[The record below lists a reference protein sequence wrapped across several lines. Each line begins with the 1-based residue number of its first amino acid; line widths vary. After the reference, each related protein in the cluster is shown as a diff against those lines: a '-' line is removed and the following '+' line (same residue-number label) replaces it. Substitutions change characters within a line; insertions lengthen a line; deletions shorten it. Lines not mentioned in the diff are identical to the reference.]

1 MFPSIN
7 NQRGIQASTI
17 YICHK
22 KPSTDCLI
30 EGLKLCLYNNNS
42 VFTNESLLQTNKTA
56 TCAPNSCSYADI
68 TEASLDQAIME
79 QKETAFKELF
89 YFNCCRNDCLA
100 L

>member
-1 MFPSIN
+1 M
-7 NQRGIQASTI
+7 
-17 YICHK
+17 
-22 KPSTDCLI
+22 
-30 EGLKLCLYNNNS
+30 
-42 VFTNESLLQTNKTA
+42 FTNESLLQTNKTA

-100 L
+100 LWNGKDVKLPELYSYIRSNILNRDLNFAMEICN

>member
-1 MFPSIN
+1 M
-7 NQRGIQASTI
+7 
-17 YICHK
+17 
-22 KPSTDCLI
+22 
-30 EGLKLCLYNNNS
+30 
-42 VFTNESLLQTNKTA
+42 FTNESLLQTNKTA

-100 L
+100 LCNGKDVKLPELYSYIRSNILNRDLNFTMEIWN

>member
-1 MFPSIN
+1 MFPRIN

-17 YICHK
+17 YIYNK

-30 EGLKLCLYNNNS
+30 KGLKLCLYNNNS

-79 QKETAFKELF
+79 QKETAL
-89 YFNCCRNDCLA
+89 RNFFILIA
-100 L
+100 VETIV